1 VLADRYIFTAFARDA
16 VRGCDR
22 AWLRKL
28 YQFARLPDITFFFK
42 VPLPV
47 ALYRILSGRPELKYH
62 EAGMDL
68 NLADEPYESFKIF
81 QGRIYEEYKRMW
93 REFDFSLVNAELAPE
108 TQQQQMRSILQS
120 KIDLESFRQKNIWKT
135 GSIERAIVRNANDL
149 MAKKL

>member
-1 VLADRYIFTAFARDA
+1 
-16 VRGCDR
+16 
-22 AWLRKL
+22 
-28 YQFARLPDITFFFK
+28 
-42 VPLPV
+42 
-47 ALYRILSGRPELKYH
+47 
-62 EAGMDL
+62 
-68 NLADEPYESFKIF
+68 
-81 QGRIYEEYKRMW
+81 MW